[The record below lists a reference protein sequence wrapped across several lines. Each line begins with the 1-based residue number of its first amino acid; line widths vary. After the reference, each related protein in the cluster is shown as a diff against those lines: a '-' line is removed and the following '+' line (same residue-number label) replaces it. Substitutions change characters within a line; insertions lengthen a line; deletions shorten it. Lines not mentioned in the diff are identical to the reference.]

1 MLLWAVVV
9 VAFLDKAGFRRRA
22 AVECILEDAGLQIC
36 GGDWVSE
43 AAVVS
48 PAEVRA

>member
-1 MLLWAVVV
+1 MLQWAVIV
-9 VAFLDKAGFRRRA
+9 VAFLDKAGTRRRA
-22 AVECILEDAGLQIC
+22 AVEGILEDAGLQIY

-43 AAVVS
+43 AAAVS